1 MIHQVPLIVFHS
13 MGDSFYVLFMMGL
26 LLVLK
31 IFQAKEVHLK
41 LPIFR
46 VKLVVLFLQ
55 VLNFLSVQLVQLSNF
70 FKLIQL
76 MFNLLDFQSSLLLLV
91 C

>member
-1 MIHQVPLIVFHS
+1 
-13 MGDSFYVLFMMGL
+13 MMGL

-55 VLNFLSVQLVQLSNF
+55 VLNFLSV
-70 FKLIQL
+70 
-76 MFNLLDFQSSLLLLV
+76 
-91 C
+91 